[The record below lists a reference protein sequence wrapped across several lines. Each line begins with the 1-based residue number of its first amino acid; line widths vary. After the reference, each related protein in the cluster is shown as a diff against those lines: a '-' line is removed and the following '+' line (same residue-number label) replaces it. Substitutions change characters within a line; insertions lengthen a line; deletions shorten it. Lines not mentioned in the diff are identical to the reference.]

1 MTDPEDAAMAELAM
15 QTAKAKP
22 ARKPQ
27 VTWSALWLVVPGVLF
42 LVAFLLYPSFQLLLV
57 SLKDPRTGAW
67 TLTAFSKVFAGGVY
81 TRTLSSTFIVALQ
94 TTLWCIFAGYPLAY
108 WLARL
113 SPRRQRMAA
122 LFVLL
127 PFWTSALVKNFAWL
141 VFLGRNGVINDLL
154 GAMGFTP
161 AELLFQRA
169 TVVFAMVHTM
179 LPLAVMVML
188 PTMNQIERQLAQAAD
203 TLGASAAQQF
213 WRVYLPLSMPG
224 VAAAGLLVFISALGF
239 FITPTLLG
247 GARDTMLSQLIIVQI
262 NQLQNWQMGAAIA
275 VMLVL
280 AALVT
285 CFIYDRTFGLS
296 TLSGGSSDRLQHNGL
311 MRRAGLGIGCAM
323 GNLCDALARGY
334 SRLSG
339 ARNAGWMLAAY
350 AWLIIAVLIV
360 PILAFIPMAFTG
372 SDFLSF
378 PPPSLSFKWFG
389 QYLQSPLWV
398 GSTLRSFGI
407 GVATASITLLLATLA
422 AFGLAR
428 SRSRLGGLAFL
439 LFMTPM
445 IVPPIVISVSL
456 FYLFAQMSLVA
467 TNLGIII
474 GHTVIALPMAFVVL
488 LATFKHY
495 DWRLDQAAATLGA
508 APWRV
513 FIKVTLPLIK
523 GGMFAGLVT
532 AFLQSFEELTVAMF
546 IGGGVKTTLPKQMWD
561 DILLQVTPTL
571 AAASVV
577 VVVIVCALFF
587 LMEYFRPAEH
597 QVSAS

>member
-1 MTDPEDAAMAELAM
+1 M
-15 QTAKAKP
+15 
-22 ARKPQ
+22 
-27 VTWSALWLVVPGVLF
+27 VPGVLF
-42 LVAFLLYPSFQLLLV
+42 LAAFLLYPSFQLLIV
-57 SLKDPRTGAW
+57 SLQDPHTGAW
-67 TLTAFSKVFAGGVY
+67 TLSAFNKVFAGGVY
-81 TRTLSSTFIVALQ
+81 TRTLSSTFVVALK

-154 GAMGFTP
+154 TAIGFSP
-161 AELLFQRA
+161 AELLFQRS
-169 TVVFAMVHTM
+169 TVVFSMVHTM
-179 LPLAVMVML
+179 LPLAVVVML
-188 PTMNQIERQLAQAAD
+188 PIMNQIGRQMTQAAD
-203 TLGASAAQQF
+203 TLGASPAQQF
-213 WRVYLPLSMPG
+213 WRIYLPLSMPG
-224 VAAAGLLVFISALGF
+224 VAAAGLLVFICALGF

-247 GARDTMLSQLIIVQI
+247 GAKDTMLSQLIIVQI

-296 TLSGGSSDRLQHNGL
+296 TLSGASSDRHQSNGL
-311 MRRAGLGIGCAM
+311 MRRAGLAIASLVGD
-323 GNLCDALARGY
+323 LCDVLARGY
-334 SRLSG
+334 IRVFG
-339 ARNAGWMLAAY
+339 VGKAGWMLSSY
-350 AWLIIAVLIV
+350 AWLVVALLIV

-372 SDFLSF
+372 SNFLSF
-378 PPPSLSFKWFG
+378 PPTSFSFKWFG
-389 QYLQSPLWV
+389 HYLQSPLWV
-398 GSTLRSFGI
+398 GATIRSFGI
-407 GVATASITLLLATLA
+407 GVATALITSVLATMA

-456 FYLFAQMSLVA
+456 FYLFAHMSLVA

-474 GHTVIALPMAFVVL
+474 GHSVIALPMAFVVL

-508 APWRV
+508 APWKV
-513 FIKVTLPLIK
+513 FIKITLPLIK

-546 IGGGVKTTLPKQMWD
+546 VGGGLKTTLPKQMWD

-571 AAASVV
+571 AAASVIV
-577 VVVIVCALFF
+577 LLIVCVLFS
-587 LMEYFRPAEH
+587 LMEYFRPADH

>member
-1 MTDPEDAAMAELAM
+1 MPL
-15 QTAKAKP
+15 
-22 ARKPQ
+22 
-27 VTWSALWLVVPGVLF
+27 SALWLAVPGVLF
-42 LVAFLLYPSFQLLLV
+42 LVAFLLYPSFQILVV
-57 SLKDPRTGAW
+57 SLKDPGTGAW
-67 TLTAFSKVFAGGVY
+67 TLAAFSKVFAGGAY
-81 TRTLSSTFIVALQ
+81 TRTLSSTFVVALQ

-113 SPRRQRMAA
+113 RPRRQRVAA

-141 VFLGRNGVINDLL
+141 VLLGRNGVINALL
-154 GAMGFTP
+154 TNMGLAP
-161 AELLFQRA
+161 AELLFQRS
-169 TVVFAMVHTM
+169 TVVFSMVHTM
-179 LPLAVMVML
+179 LPLAVVVML
-188 PTMNQIERQLAQAAD
+188 PIMNQIDRQLTQAAD
-203 TLGASAAQQF
+203 TLGASAPQRF
-213 WRVYLPLSMPG
+213 WRIYLPLSMPG
-224 VAAAGLLVFISALGF
+224 VAAAGLLVFISSLGF
-239 FITPTLLG
+239 FIVPTLLG
-247 GARDTMLSQLIIVQI
+247 GAKDTMLSQLIIMQI
-262 NQLQNWQMGAAIA
+262 NQLQNWQMGATIA

-296 TLSGGSSDRLQHNGL
+296 TLSGESGNRRQRDGI
-311 MRRAGLGIGCAM
+311 MRNLGLGLGRLM
-323 GNLCDALARGY
+323 GDLCDVLARGY
-334 SRLSG
+334 TRLLGDRKAS
-339 ARNAGWMLAAY
+339 WILSSY
-350 AWLIIAVLIV
+350 AWLMIAVLV
-360 PILAFIPMAFTG
+360 LPILAFIPMAFTG
-372 SDFLSF
+372 STLLSF
-378 PPPSLSFKWFG
+378 PPPSFSFKWFAE
-389 QYLQSPLWV
+389 YLHSPLWV
-398 GSTLRSFGI
+398 GATIRSFGI
-407 GVATASITLLLATLA
+407 GIATALITLSIATMA
-422 AFGLAR
+422 ALGLAR

-508 APWRV
+508 APWQV
-513 FIKVTLPLIK
+513 FVRITLPLIK
-523 GGMFAGLVT
+523 GGMFTGLVT

-546 IGGGVKTTLPKQMWD
+546 IGGGLKTTLPKQMWD

-577 VVVIVCALFF
+577 VLLIVCGLFF
-587 LMEYFRPAEH
+587 LMEYFRPADH

>member
-1 MTDPEDAAMAELAM
+1 MTELAISTVM
-15 QTAKAKP
+15 PKP
-22 ARKPQ
+22 FRAR
-27 VTWSALWLVVPGVLF
+27 WMSFSALWLVIPGVLF
-42 LVAFLLYPSFQLLLV
+42 LSAFLLYPSFQLLIV
-57 SLKDPRTGAW
+57 SFKDPVSGQW
-67 TLTAFSKVFAGGVY
+67 TLKAFSKVFAGGVY
-81 TRTLSSTFIVALQ
+81 TRTLGSTFVVALQ

-113 SPRRQRMAA
+113 RPRRQRVAA

-141 VFLGRNGVINDLL
+141 VFLGRNGVANDLL
-154 GAMGFTP
+154 ASLGMEP
-161 AELLFQRA
+161 AELLFQRS
-169 TVVFAMVHTM
+169 TVVFSMVHTM
-179 LPLAVMVML
+179 LPLAVVVML
-188 PTMNQIERQLAQAAD
+188 PIMNQIERQLTQAAD
-203 TLGASAAQQF
+203 TLGASAPQQF
-213 WRVYLPLSMPG
+213 WRIYLPLSMPG

-247 GARDTMLSQLIIVQI
+247 GAKDTMLSQLIIVQI

-296 TLSGGSSDRLQHNGL
+296 TLSGASSDRRQREGV
-311 MRRAGLGIGCAM
+311 MRSIGLGLGRLM
-323 GNLCDALARGY
+323 GNLCDGLGRGY
-334 SRLSG
+334 GAVFGNRSAQWMLSG
-339 ARNAGWMLAAY
+339 Y
-350 AWLIIAVLIV
+350 AWLVIVVLVV
-360 PILAFIPMAFTG
+360 PILAFVPMAFTE

-378 PPPSLSFKWFG
+378 PPSGFSVKWFAA
-389 QYLQSPLWV
+389 YLQSPLWL
-398 GSTLRSFGI
+398 GATLRSFGI
-407 GVATASITLLLATLA
+407 GLATALVTVPIATLA
-422 AFGLAR
+422 ALGLAR

-456 FYLFAQMSLVA
+456 FYLFAQLSLVA

-508 APWRV
+508 TPWRV
-513 FIKVTLPLIK
+513 FSKITLPLIK
-523 GGMFAGLVT
+523 GGIFAGLVT

-546 IGGGVKTTLPKQMWD
+546 IGGGLKTTLPKQMWD

-577 VVVIVCALFF
+577 VLLIVCVLFS
-587 LMEYFRPAEH
+587 LMEYFRPEDH
-597 QVSAS
+597 QASAS

>member
-1 MTDPEDAAMAELAM
+1 MTELALHTVM
-15 QTAKAKP
+15 STP
-22 ARKPQ
+22 ARTRR
-27 VTWSALWLVVPGVLF
+27 VSLGAIWLVVPGVLF
-42 LVAFLLYPSFQLLLV
+42 LAAFLLYPSFQLLIV
-57 SLKDPRTGAW
+57 SLQDPRSGAW
-67 TLTAFSKVFAGGVY
+67 TLSAFNKVFAGGVY

-113 SPRRQRMAA
+113 SPRRQRVAA

-154 GAMGFTP
+154 TAMGFAP
-161 AELLFQRA
+161 AELLFQRS
-169 TVVFAMVHTM
+169 TVVFSMVHTM
-179 LPLAVMVML
+179 LPLAVVVML
-188 PTMNQIERQLAQAAD
+188 PIMNQIERKLTQAAD

-213 WRVYLPLSMPG
+213 WRIYLPLSMPG

-296 TLSGGSSDRLQHNGL
+296 TLSGASSERRQSHGV
-311 MRRAGLGIGCAM
+311 MRRLGLGIGCVM
-323 GNLCDALARGY
+323 GDLCDALGRGY
-334 SRLSG
+334 ARVFG
-339 ARNAGWMLAAY
+339 ANNAGWMLSAY
-350 AWLIIAVLIV
+350 GWLIIAVLIV

-372 SDFLSF
+372 SNFLTF
-378 PPPSLSFKWFG
+378 PPESFSFKWFG
-389 QYLQSPLWV
+389 QYVQSPLWI
-398 GSTLRSFGI
+398 GATIRSFGI
-407 GVATASITLLLATLA
+407 GIATALITLLLATMA

-456 FYLFAQMSLVA
+456 FYLFAHLSLVA

-474 GHTVIALPMAFVVL
+474 GHSVIALPMAFVVL

-513 FIKVTLPLIK
+513 FIKITLPLIK

-546 IGGGVKTTLPKQMWD
+546 IGGGLKTTLPKQMWD

-577 VVVIVCALFF
+577 VLLIVCVLFS
-587 LMEYFRPAEH
+587 LMEYFRPADH
-597 QVSAS
+597 QESAS

>member
-1 MTDPEDAAMAELAM
+1 MTELAIH
-15 QTAKAKP
+15 TVLPGP
-22 ARKPQ
+22 ARKRRVSPG
-27 VTWSALWLVVPGVLF
+27 ALWLALPGVLF
-42 LVAFLLYPSFQLLLV
+42 LGAFLLYPSFQLLIV
-57 SLKDPRTGAW
+57 SLQDPRTGAW
-67 TLTAFSKVFAGGVY
+67 TLSAFNKVFAGGVY
-81 TRTLSSTFIVALQ
+81 TRTLSSTFVVALQ

-154 GAMGFTP
+154 IALGFTP
-161 AELLFQRA
+161 AELLFQRS
-169 TVVFAMVHTM
+169 TVVFSMVHTL
-179 LPLAVMVML
+179 LPLAVVVML
-188 PTMNQIERQLAQAAD
+188 PIMNQIERQMTQAAD
-203 TLGASAAQQF
+203 TLGASAVQQF
-213 WRVYLPLSMPG
+213 WRIYLPLSMPG
-224 VAAAGLLVFISALGF
+224 VAAAGLLVFISSLGF

-247 GARDTMLSQLIIVQI
+247 GAKDTMLSQLIIVQI

-280 AALVT
+280 AALAT

-296 TLSGGSSDRLQHNGL
+296 TLSGASSDRRHGNGL
-311 MRRAGLGIGCAM
+311 MRRVGLGIGCLM
-323 GNLCDALARGY
+323 GDACDAVARIYIRVFGV
-334 SRLSG
+334 R
-339 ARNAGWMLAAY
+339 RAGWMLSSY
-350 AWLIIAVLIV
+350 AWLIITVLIV

-372 SDFLSF
+372 SNFLSF
-378 PPPSLSFKWFG
+378 PPTSFSFQWFG
-389 QYLQSPLWV
+389 HYVQSPLWV
-398 GSTLRSFGI
+398 GATIRSFGI
-407 GVATASITLLLATLA
+407 GVATALITLLLATMA

-445 IVPPIVISVSL
+445 IVPPIVMSVSL
-456 FYLFAQMSLVA
+456 FYLFAHMSLVA

-474 GHTVIALPMAFVVL
+474 GHCVIALPMAFVVL

-513 FIKVTLPLIK
+513 FIKITLPLIK

-546 IGGGVKTTLPKQMWD
+546 IGGGLKTTLPKQMWD

-571 AAASVV
+571 AAASVIV
-577 VVVIVCALFF
+577 LLIVCVLFS
-587 LMEYFRPAEH
+587 LMEYFRPADH

>member
-1 MTDPEDAAMAELAM
+1 MTELAIH
-15 QTAKAKP
+15 TVASKVSRAP
-22 ARKPQ
+22 WHAL
-27 VTWSALWLVVPGVLF
+27 SAIWLVVPGVVF
-42 LVAFLLYPSFQLLLV
+42 LAAFLLYPSLQLLVV
-57 SLKDPRTGAW
+57 SLQDPRSGAW
-67 TLTAFSKVFAGGVY
+67 TLAAFDKVFAGGVY
-81 TRTLSSTFIVALQ
+81 TRTLGVTFSIALQ
-94 TTLWCIFAGYPLAY
+94 TTFWCILAGYPLAY

-113 SPRRQRMAA
+113 NLRRQRISA

-141 VFLGRNGVINDLL
+141 VFLGRNGVVNDLL
-154 GAMGFTP
+154 AAMGFTP
-161 AELLFQRA
+161 GELLFQRA
-169 TVVFAMVHTM
+169 TVVFSMVHTM
-179 LPLAVMVML
+179 LPLAVVVML
-188 PTMNQIERQLAQAAD
+188 PIMNQIDRQLSQAAD
-203 TLGASAAQQF
+203 TLGASAPQRF
-213 WRVYLPLSMPG
+213 WRIYLPLSMPG
-224 VAAAGLLVFISALGF
+224 VAAAGLLVFISSLGF
-239 FITPTLLG
+239 FIAPTLLG
-247 GARDTMLSQLIIVQI
+247 GAKDTMLSQLIIVQI

-280 AALVT
+280 AALAT

-296 TLSGGSSDRLQHNGL
+296 TLSGNSSERRQRDGL
-311 MRRAGLGIGCAM
+311 MRRMGLGFGAIM
-323 GNLCDALARGY
+323 GNLCDGLARCW
-334 SRLSG
+334 SRLFG
-339 ARNAGWMLAAY
+339 ARGAGWLLSSY
-350 AWLIIAVLIV
+350 AWLTMAVLIV
-360 PILAFIPMAFTG
+360 PILAFVPMAFTA
-372 SDFLSF
+372 SNFLTF
-378 PPPSLSFKWFG
+378 APSGLSFKWFG
-389 QYLQSPLWV
+389 HYLESPLWL
-398 GSTLRSFGI
+398 GATLRSFGI
-407 GVATASITLLLATLA
+407 GIVTALVTVVLATLA

-456 FYLFAQMSLVA
+456 FYLFAHLSLVA

-513 FIKVTLPLIK
+513 FCRVTLPLIK
-523 GGMFAGLVT
+523 GGLFAGLVT

-546 IGGGVKTTLPKQMWD
+546 IGGGLKTTLPKQMWD

-577 VVVIVCALFF
+577 VLLIVCVLFS
-587 LMEYFRPAEH
+587 LMEFFRPADH
-597 QVSAS
+597 QASAS

>member
-1 MTDPEDAAMAELAM
+1 MTDLVIQTAMA
-15 QTAKAKP
+15 KP
-22 ARKPQ
+22 TRAR
-27 VTWSALWLVVPGVLF
+27 WMSLSALWLAVPGVLF
-42 LVAFLLYPSFQLLLV
+42 LAAFLLYPSLQMLMV
-57 SLKDPRTGAW
+57 SLQDPRSGAW
-67 TLTAFSKVFAGGVY
+67 TLAAFNKVFAGGVY
-81 TRTLSSTFIVALQ
+81 TRTLSSTFVVALQ

-113 SPRRQRMAA
+113 TPRRQRMAA

-127 PFWTSALVKNFAWL
+127 PFWTSALVKSFAWL
-141 VFLGRNGVINDLL
+141 VFLGRNGVVNDVLASL
-154 GAMGFTP
+154 GFTP
-161 AELLFQRA
+161 GELLFQRA
-169 TVVFAMVHTM
+169 TVVFSMVHTM
-179 LPLAVMVML
+179 LPLAVVVML
-188 PTMNQIERQLAQAAD
+188 PIMNQIDRQLSQAAD
-203 TLGASAAQQF
+203 TLGASASQRF
-213 WRVYLPLSMPG
+213 WRIYLPLSMPG
-224 VAAAGLLVFISALGF
+224 VAAAGLLVFVSALGF
-239 FITPTLLG
+239 FIAPTLLG
-247 GARDTMLSQLIIVQI
+247 GAKDTMLSQLIIVQI

-296 TLSGGSSDRLQHNGL
+296 TLSGNSSDRRQSDGL
-311 MRRAGLGIGCAM
+311 MRRFGLGLGGIM
-323 GNLCDALARGY
+323 GNLCDGLARGY
-334 SRLSG
+334 VRLFGSG
-339 ARNAGWMLAAY
+339 RAGWLLSAY

-360 PILAFIPMAFTG
+360 PILAFIPMAFTE
-372 SDFLSF
+372 SKFLSF
-378 PPPSLSFKWFG
+378 PPSGLSFKWFG
-389 QYLQSPLWV
+389 EYLQSPLWL
-398 GSTLRSFGI
+398 GATIRSFGI
-407 GVATASITLLLATLA
+407 GIATALITLLLATMA

-456 FYLFAQMSLVA
+456 FYLFAHMSLVA

-513 FIKVTLPLIK
+513 FVRVTLPLIK

-546 IGGGVKTTLPKQMWD
+546 IGGGLKTTLPKQMWD

-577 VVVIVCALFF
+577 VLLIVCILFC
-587 LMEYFRPAEH
+587 LMEYFRPEDH
-597 QVSAS
+597 QASAS

>member
-1 MTDPEDAAMAELAM
+1 MTDLVIQTAMA
-15 QTAKAKP
+15 KP
-22 ARKPQ
+22 TRAR
-27 VTWSALWLVVPGVLF
+27 WMSLSALWLAVPGVLF
-42 LVAFLLYPSFQLLLV
+42 LAAFLLYPSLQMLMV
-57 SLKDPRTGAW
+57 SLQDPRSGAW
-67 TLTAFSKVFAGGVY
+67 TLAAFNKVFAGGVY
-81 TRTLSSTFIVALQ
+81 TRTLSSTFAVALQ

-113 SPRRQRMAA
+113 TPRRQRMAA

-127 PFWTSALVKNFAWL
+127 PFWTSALVKSFAWL
-141 VFLGRNGVINDLL
+141 VFLGRNGVVNDVLASL
-154 GAMGFTP
+154 GFTP
-161 AELLFQRA
+161 GELLFQRA
-169 TVVFAMVHTM
+169 TVVFSMVHTM
-179 LPLAVMVML
+179 LPLAVVVML
-188 PTMNQIERQLAQAAD
+188 PIMNQIDRQLSQAAD
-203 TLGASAAQQF
+203 TLGASAAQRF
-213 WRVYLPLSMPG
+213 WRIYLPLSMPG
-224 VAAAGLLVFISALGF
+224 VAAAGLLVFVCALGF
-239 FITPTLLG
+239 FIAPTLLG
-247 GARDTMLSQLIIVQI
+247 GAKDTMLSQLIIVQI

-296 TLSGGSSDRLQHNGL
+296 TLSGNSSDRRQSDGL
-311 MRRAGLGIGCAM
+311 MRRFGLGLGGIM
-323 GNLCDALARGY
+323 GNLCDGLALGY
-334 SRLSG
+334 VRLFGSG
-339 ARNAGWMLAAY
+339 RAGWILSAY

-360 PILAFIPMAFTG
+360 PILAFIPMAFTE
-372 SDFLSF
+372 SKFLSF
-378 PPPSLSFKWFG
+378 PPSGLSFKWFG
-389 QYLQSPLWV
+389 EYLQSPLWL
-398 GSTLRSFGI
+398 GATIRSFGI
-407 GVATASITLLLATLA
+407 GIATALITLLLATMA

-456 FYLFAQMSLVA
+456 FYLFAHMSLVA

-513 FIKVTLPLIK
+513 FVRITLPLIK

-546 IGGGVKTTLPKQMWD
+546 IGGGLKTTLPKQMWD

-577 VVVIVCALFF
+577 VLLIVCILFC
-587 LMEYFRPAEH
+587 LMEYFRPEDH

>member
-1 MTDPEDAAMAELAM
+1 MTELAQHTVM
-15 QTAKAKP
+15 PTP
-22 ARKPQ
+22 ARTRR
-27 VTWSALWLVVPGVLF
+27 VSLSAIWLVVPGVLF
-42 LVAFLLYPSFQLLLV
+42 LAAFLLYPSFQLLIV
-57 SLKDPRTGAW
+57 SLQDPRSGAW
-67 TLTAFSKVFAGGVY
+67 TLSAFNKVFAGGVY

-113 SPRRQRMAA
+113 SPRRQRVAA

-154 GAMGFTP
+154 TAMGFAP
-161 AELLFQRA
+161 AELLFQRS
-169 TVVFAMVHTM
+169 TVVFSMVHTM
-179 LPLAVMVML
+179 LPLAVVVML
-188 PTMNQIERQLAQAAD
+188 PIMNQIERKLTQAAD

-213 WRVYLPLSMPG
+213 WRIYLPLSMPG

-296 TLSGGSSDRLQHNGL
+296 TLSGASSDRRQSHGV
-311 MRRAGLGIGCAM
+311 MRRLGLGIGCVM
-323 GNLCDALARGY
+323 GDLCDALGRAYARVF
-334 SRLSG
+334 G
-339 ARNAGWMLAAY
+339 ANNADWMLSAY
-350 AWLIIAVLIV
+350 GWLIIAVLIV

-372 SDFLSF
+372 SNFLTF
-378 PPPSLSFKWFG
+378 PPESFSFKWFG
-389 QYLQSPLWV
+389 HYLQSPLWI
-398 GSTLRSFGI
+398 GATIRSFGI
-407 GVATASITLLLATLA
+407 GVATALITLLLATMA

-456 FYLFAQMSLVA
+456 FYLFAHLSLVA

-474 GHTVIALPMAFVVL
+474 GHSVIALPMAFVVL

-513 FIKVTLPLIK
+513 FIKITLPLIK

-546 IGGGVKTTLPKQMWD
+546 IGGGLKTTLPKQMWD

-577 VVVIVCALFF
+577 VLLIVCVLFS
-587 LMEYFRPAEH
+587 LMEYFRPADHRE
-597 QVSAS
+597 SAS

>member
-1 MTDPEDAAMAELAM
+1 
-15 QTAKAKP
+15 
-22 ARKPQ
+22 
-27 VTWSALWLVVPGVLF
+27 
-42 LVAFLLYPSFQLLLV
+42 
-57 SLKDPRTGAW
+57 
-67 TLTAFSKVFAGGVY
+67 
-81 TRTLSSTFIVALQ
+81 
-94 TTLWCIFAGYPLAY
+94 
-108 WLARL
+108 
-113 SPRRQRMAA
+113 
-122 LFVLL
+122 
-127 PFWTSALVKNFAWL
+127 
-141 VFLGRNGVINDLL
+141 VINDLL
-154 GAMGFTP
+154 TGMGFAP
-161 AELLFQRA
+161 AELLFQRS
-169 TVVFAMVHTM
+169 TVVFSMVHTM
-179 LPLAVMVML
+179 LPLAVVVML
-188 PTMNQIERQLAQAAD
+188 PIMNQIERKLTQAAD

-213 WRVYLPLSMPG
+213 WRIYLPLSMPG

-296 TLSGGSSDRLQHNGL
+296 TLSGASSDRRQSHGV
-311 MRRAGLGIGCAM
+311 MRRIGLGIGCVM
-323 GNLCDALARGY
+323 GDLCDALGRGY
-334 SRLSG
+334 ARVFG
-339 ARNAGWMLAAY
+339 ANNAGWMLSAY
-350 AWLIIAVLIV
+350 GWLIIAVLIV

-372 SDFLSF
+372 SNFLTF
-378 PPPSLSFKWFG
+378 PPESFSFKWFG
-389 QYLQSPLWV
+389 QYVQSPLWIGATV
-398 GSTLRSFGI
+398 RSFGI
-407 GVATASITLLLATLA
+407 GVATALITLLLATMA

-456 FYLFAQMSLVA
+456 FYLFAHLSLVA

-474 GHTVIALPMAFVVL
+474 GHSVIALPMAFVVL

-513 FIKVTLPLIK
+513 FIKITLPLIK

-546 IGGGVKTTLPKQMWD
+546 IGGGLKTTLPKQMWD

-577 VVVIVCALFF
+577 VLLIVCVLFS
-587 LMEYFRPAEH
+587 LMEYFRPADH
-597 QVSAS
+597 QESAS

>member
-1 MTDPEDAAMAELAM
+1 MPT
-15 QTAKAKP
+15 P
-22 ARKPQ
+22 ARTRR
-27 VTWSALWLVVPGVLF
+27 VSLSAIWLVVPGVLF
-42 LVAFLLYPSFQLLLV
+42 LAAFLLYPSFQLLIV
-57 SLKDPRTGAW
+57 SLQDPRSGAW
-67 TLTAFSKVFAGGVY
+67 TLSAFNKVFAGGVY

-113 SPRRQRMAA
+113 SPRRQRVAA

-154 GAMGFTP
+154 TGMGFAP
-161 AELLFQRA
+161 AELLFQRS
-169 TVVFAMVHTM
+169 TVVFSMVHTM
-179 LPLAVMVML
+179 LPLAVVVML
-188 PTMNQIERQLAQAAD
+188 PIMNQIERKLTQAAD

-213 WRVYLPLSMPG
+213 WRIYLPLSMPG

-296 TLSGGSSDRLQHNGL
+296 TLSGASSKRRQSHGV
-311 MRRAGLGIGCAM
+311 MRRLGLGIGCVM
-323 GNLCDALARGY
+323 GDLCDALGRGY
-334 SRLSG
+334 ARVFG
-339 ARNAGWMLAAY
+339 ANKAGWMLSAY
-350 AWLIIAVLIV
+350 GWLIIALLIV

-372 SDFLSF
+372 SNFLTF
-378 PPPSLSFKWFG
+378 PPESFSFKWFG
-389 QYLQSPLWV
+389 QYVQSPLWI
-398 GSTLRSFGI
+398 GATIRSFGI
-407 GVATASITLLLATLA
+407 GIATALITLLLATMA

-456 FYLFAQMSLVA
+456 FYLFAHLSLVA

-474 GHTVIALPMAFVVL
+474 GHSVIALPMAFVVL

-513 FIKVTLPLIK
+513 FIKITLPLIK

-546 IGGGVKTTLPKQMWD
+546 IGGGLKTTLPKQMWD

-577 VVVIVCALFF
+577 VLLIVCVLFS
-587 LMEYFRPAEH
+587 LMEYFRPADH
-597 QVSAS
+597 QESAS

>member
-1 MTDPEDAAMAELAM
+1 MTELALHTVM
-15 QTAKAKP
+15 STP
-22 ARKPQ
+22 ARTRR
-27 VTWSALWLVVPGVLF
+27 VSLSAIWLVVPGILF
-42 LVAFLLYPSFQLLLV
+42 LAAFLLYPSFQLLIV
-57 SLKDPRTGAW
+57 SLQDPRSGAW
-67 TLTAFSKVFAGGVY
+67 TLSAFNKVFAGGVY

-113 SPRRQRMAA
+113 SPRRQRVAA

-154 GAMGFTP
+154 TAMGFAP
-161 AELLFQRA
+161 AELLFQRS
-169 TVVFAMVHTM
+169 TVVFSMVHTM
-179 LPLAVMVML
+179 LPLAVVVML
-188 PTMNQIERQLAQAAD
+188 PIMNQIERKLTQAAD

-213 WRVYLPLSMPG
+213 WRIYLPLSMPG

-296 TLSGGSSDRLQHNGL
+296 TLSGASSDRRQSHGV
-311 MRRAGLGIGCAM
+311 MRRLGLGIGCVM
-323 GNLCDALARGY
+323 GDLCDALGRGY
-334 SRLSG
+334 ARVFG
-339 ARNAGWMLAAY
+339 ANNAGWMLSAY
-350 AWLIIAVLIV
+350 GWLIIAVLIV

-372 SDFLSF
+372 SNFLTF
-378 PPPSLSFKWFG
+378 PPESFSFKWFG
-389 QYLQSPLWV
+389 QYVQSPLWI
-398 GSTLRSFGI
+398 GATIRSFGI
-407 GVATASITLLLATLA
+407 GIATALITLLLATMA

-456 FYLFAQMSLVA
+456 FYLFAHLSLVA

-474 GHTVIALPMAFVVL
+474 GHSVIALPMAFVVL

-513 FIKVTLPLIK
+513 FIKITLPLIK

-546 IGGGVKTTLPKQMWD
+546 IGGGLKTTLPKQMWD

-577 VVVIVCALFF
+577 VLLIVCVLFS
-587 LMEYFRPAEH
+587 LMEYFRPADH
-597 QVSAS
+597 QESAS

>member
-1 MTDPEDAAMAELAM
+1 MTELALHTVM
-15 QTAKAKP
+15 STP
-22 ARKPQ
+22 ARTRR
-27 VTWSALWLVVPGVLF
+27 VSLSAIWLVVPGILF
-42 LVAFLLYPSFQLLLV
+42 LAAFLLYPSFQLLIV
-57 SLKDPRTGAW
+57 SLQDPRSGAW
-67 TLTAFSKVFAGGVY
+67 TLSAFNKVFAGGVY

-113 SPRRQRMAA
+113 SPRRQRVAA

-154 GAMGFTP
+154 TGMGFAP
-161 AELLFQRA
+161 AELLFQRS
-169 TVVFAMVHTM
+169 TVVFSMVHTM
-179 LPLAVMVML
+179 LPLAVVVML
-188 PTMNQIERQLAQAAD
+188 PIMNQIERKLTQAAD

-213 WRVYLPLSMPG
+213 WRIYLPLSMPG

-296 TLSGGSSDRLQHNGL
+296 TLSGASSERRQSHGV
-311 MRRAGLGIGCAM
+311 MRRLGLGIGCLM
-323 GNLCDALARGY
+323 GDLCDALGRGY
-334 SRLSG
+334 ARVFG
-339 ARNAGWMLAAY
+339 ANNAGWMLSAY
-350 AWLIIAVLIV
+350 GWLIIAVLVV

-372 SDFLSF
+372 SNFLTF
-378 PPPSLSFKWFG
+378 PPESFSFKWFG
-389 QYLQSPLWV
+389 QYVQSPLWI
-398 GSTLRSFGI
+398 GATIRSFGI
-407 GVATASITLLLATLA
+407 GIATALITLLLATMA

-456 FYLFAQMSLVA
+456 FYLFAHLSLVA

-474 GHTVIALPMAFVVL
+474 GHSVIALPMAFVVL

-513 FIKVTLPLIK
+513 FIKITLPLIK

-546 IGGGVKTTLPKQMWD
+546 IGGGLKTTLPKQMWD

-577 VVVIVCALFF
+577 VLLIVCVLFS
-587 LMEYFRPAEH
+587 LMEYFRPADH
-597 QVSAS
+597 QESAS

>member
-1 MTDPEDAAMAELAM
+1 MST
-15 QTAKAKP
+15 P
-22 ARKPQ
+22 ARTRR
-27 VTWSALWLVVPGVLF
+27 VSLSAIWLVVPGILF
-42 LVAFLLYPSFQLLLV
+42 LAAFLLYPSFQLLIV
-57 SLKDPRTGAW
+57 SLQDPRSGAW
-67 TLTAFSKVFAGGVY
+67 TLSAFNKVFAGGVY

-113 SPRRQRMAA
+113 SPRRQRVAA

-154 GAMGFTP
+154 TAMGFAP
-161 AELLFQRA
+161 AELLFQRS
-169 TVVFAMVHTM
+169 TVVFSMVHTM
-179 LPLAVMVML
+179 LPLAVVVML
-188 PTMNQIERQLAQAAD
+188 PIMNQIERKLTQAAD

-213 WRVYLPLSMPG
+213 WRIYLPLSMPG

-296 TLSGGSSDRLQHNGL
+296 TLSGASSDRRQSHGV
-311 MRRAGLGIGCAM
+311 MRRLGLGIGCVM
-323 GNLCDALARGY
+323 GDLCDALGRGY
-334 SRLSG
+334 ARVFG
-339 ARNAGWMLAAY
+339 ANNAGWMLSAY
-350 AWLIIAVLIV
+350 GWLIIAVLIV

-372 SDFLSF
+372 SNFLTF
-378 PPPSLSFKWFG
+378 PPESFSFKWFG
-389 QYLQSPLWV
+389 QYVQSPLWI
-398 GSTLRSFGI
+398 GATIRSFGI
-407 GVATASITLLLATLA
+407 GIATALITLLLATMA

-456 FYLFAQMSLVA
+456 FYLFAHLSLVA

-474 GHTVIALPMAFVVL
+474 GHSVIALPMAFVVL

-513 FIKVTLPLIK
+513 FIKITLPLIK

-546 IGGGVKTTLPKQMWD
+546 IGGGLKTTLPKQMWD

-577 VVVIVCALFF
+577 VLLIVCVLFS
-587 LMEYFRPAEH
+587 LMEYFRPADH
-597 QVSAS
+597 QESAS